1 MSPTTLY
8 RQFILLEDIL
18 CILHLSS
25 TENILFILLGGY
37 SFILHGGYSIY
48 PLWRKFLLSF
58 GKDISFILLEH
69 NSLFILLVD
78 ISSFILQSIK
88 KITQAVLW
96 KIDHWSNWS
105 LKRAKTTVAKQ
116 RRHTVFASKFFYYNI
131 LLEMK

>member
-25 TENILFILLGGY
+25 IENILGDI

-78 ISSFILQSIK
+78 ISSFILQRIK